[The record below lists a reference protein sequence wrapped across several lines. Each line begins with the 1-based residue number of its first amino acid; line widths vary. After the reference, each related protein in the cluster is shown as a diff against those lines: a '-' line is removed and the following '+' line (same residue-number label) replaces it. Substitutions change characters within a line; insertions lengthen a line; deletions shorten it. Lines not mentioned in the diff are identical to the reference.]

1 MICPSNYGEHF
12 AAVYNKSMQ
21 LDNETVFQKTTWD
34 HCFNKT
40 IEPIN
45 TSTDELTFIG
55 HVERFCNE
63 VVADILDKLEV
74 C

>member
-1 MICPSNYGEHF
+1 
-12 AAVYNKSMQ
+12 MQ

-45 TSTDELTFIG
+45 SHGDELAFIG
-55 HVERFCNE
+55 HVENFCNE
-63 VVADILDKLEV
+63 VVADIVDKLQV